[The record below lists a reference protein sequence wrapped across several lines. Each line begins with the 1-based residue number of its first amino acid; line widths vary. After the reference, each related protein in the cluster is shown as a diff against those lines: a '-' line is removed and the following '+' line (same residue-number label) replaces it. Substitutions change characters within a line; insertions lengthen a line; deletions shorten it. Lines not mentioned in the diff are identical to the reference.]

1 MYIAL
6 LREASI
12 YGKLKGKVIISV
24 VIKLGGDIGI
34 EKERRKK

>member
-1 MYIAL
+1 MYIVL

-12 YGKLKGKVIISV
+12 YGKLKGKAIISE
-24 VIKLGGDIGI
+24 VIKLRGDIGI